1 MGEAKGLLYYG
12 TITNISGNDF
22 TADFT
27 VYTDGA
33 NPMAATASGTITE
46 GSSISGTLTGSGM
59 GSGTFSLLYANTND
73 QTAAMVRPWAGAGGG
88 VEIRF
93 TIDNTGSLIHDE
105 RASVIPFKDCN
116 MNGTVTPVS
125 GTRLYSVSVVLT
137 DCDDP
142 LVNGSSYTGLA
153 TTRDGSAA
161 NNLLVYSVSNGAYTV
176 SGEFNPD

>member
-88 VEIRF
+88 GGSCKVE
-93 TIDNTGSLIHDE
+93 G
-105 RASVIPFKDCN
+105 N
-116 MNGTVTPVS
+116 MREISTYTH
-125 GTRLYSVSVVLT
+125 TLT
-137 DCDDP
+137 H
-142 LVNGSSYTGLA
+142 
-153 TTRDGSAA
+153 
-161 NNLLVYSVSNGAYTV
+161 
-176 SGEFNPD
+176 

>member
-1 MGEAKGLLYYG
+1 
-12 TITNISGNDF
+12 
-22 TADFT
+22 
-27 VYTDGA
+27 
-33 NPMAATASGTITE
+33 
-46 GSSISGTLTGSGM
+46 
-59 GSGTFSLLYANTND
+59 
-73 QTAAMVRPWAGAGGG
+73 
-88 VEIRF
+88 
-93 TIDNTGSLIHDE
+93 
-105 RASVIPFKDCN
+105 